1 MCCTLEAATLSN
13 TRIYSAEVRR
23 PDTGQIVHVIGY
35 QNTVEAPRG
44 PNAMLLPFPAKGK
57 VGPENL
63 VNGESFKGVLEAY
76 ERAVQ
81 RQDRPRGTFETKS
94 AGAAA
99 AGTVSYQVFESGSY
113 TIALADKPS
122 LLGKALR
129 EVPEARRPNMPF
141 RFVSEL
147 NQLYPDWP
155 IALCCFEGGDMA
167 PEPLFWWF
175 EPRYPNVLFAPAIDA
190 HDGNPPNPTA
200 LVDRDHTIAFGCSES
215 NLRHDEILTRD
226 IATLVPREHQW
237 LFTDRVVGKQ
247 YVGQTRN
254 GDFVTSLEE
263 LRGQRHTARVGIR
276 IAEPPRGG
284 ELRVPAA

>member
-23 PDTGQIVHVIGY
+23 PDTGEMVHVIGY
-35 QNTVEAPRG
+35 QNKVEAPRG
-44 PNAMLLPFPAKGK
+44 PNAMLLPFPAAGK

-63 VNGESFKGVLEAY
+63 INGESFKDVLAAY

-81 RQDRPRGTFETKS
+81 RLNRPRSLGQMKS
-94 AGAAA
+94 AAPASAAA
-99 AGTVSYQVFESGSY
+99 SYQVFESGSY

-141 RFVSEL
+141 RFVAEL
-147 NQLYPDWP
+147 SQLYPDWP
-155 IALCCFEGGDMA
+155 IALCCFEGGDIA

-190 HDGNPPNPTA
+190 HDGNPPNPGA
-200 LVDRDHTIAFGCSES
+200 LVSRDHTIVFGCSES
-215 NLRHDEILTRD
+215 KLRHDEILTRD
-226 IATLVPREHQW
+226 ISKLVPLEHQW

-254 GDFVTSLEE
+254 GDFVTSLDD
-263 LRGQRHTARVGIR
+263 LRNQRHTALVGIR